1 MTETKS
7 HVANNFRECAN
18 ARQPQE
24 IFLINYIRNKF
35 KTHRKIKISVNGRN
49 YNLTA
54 M

>member
-7 HVANNFRECAN
+7 HVANNYLECVN

-24 IFLINYIRNKF
+24 IFLINHTQSKL
-35 KTHRKIKISVNGRN
+35 KKKKISVNGRN
-49 YNLTA
+49 SNLTA